1 MQQHVI
7 DCGPAKFNSHVINCF
22 NFHTFPCVFPADC
35 ETGEDVVCALR
46 EWRAPPG
53 SAGLGQNTV
62 GGHVRSKTA
71 HKSARQSGVM
81 CVCVCVWGCKERKSY
96 RLCVCVL

>member
-1 MQQHVI
+1 M
-7 DCGPAKFNSHVINCF
+7 
-22 NFHTFPCVFPADC
+22 FPADC

-81 CVCVCVWGCKERKSY
+81 CVCVGGVRKERKRY